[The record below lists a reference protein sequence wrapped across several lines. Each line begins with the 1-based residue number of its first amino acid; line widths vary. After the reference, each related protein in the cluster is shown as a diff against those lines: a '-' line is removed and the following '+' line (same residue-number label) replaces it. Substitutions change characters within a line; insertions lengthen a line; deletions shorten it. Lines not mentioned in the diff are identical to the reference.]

1 VSILARIASL
11 GLALLVAALA
21 LGCGFQ
27 LQGRTPLPAAFAK
40 TYVEAED
47 RQSDFVQDLR
57 KSLLG
62 AGKQIAPARTAASA
76 VVRIVED
83 KLDQRVLSVSGNNVP
98 REYELVYTVRFAV
111 EVGGKEVIAPEE
123 VSTTGDFSFDERIL
137 LAKEREQEILRA
149 ALARDLVSIVMRRL
163 ASL

>member
-1 VSILARIASL
+1 MRPVASL
-11 GLALLVAALA
+11 GAALLFALLAA
-21 LGCGFQ
+21 GCGFQ
-27 LQGRTPLPAAFAK
+27 LQGRAPLPATFAK
-40 TYVEAED
+40 TYVEADD

-62 AGKQIAPARTAASA
+62 AGMQIAPQRATASA

-83 KLDQRVLSVSGNNVP
+83 KLEQRVLSVSGNNVP
-98 REYELVYTVRFAV
+98 REYELIYTVRFAV
-111 EVGGKEVIAPEE
+111 EVAGKEVIAPEQ
-123 VSTTGDFSFDERIL
+123 VSTTRDFSFDERLL

>member
-1 VSILARIASL
+1 MNAMRRLAPP
-11 GLALLVAALA
+11 GLALLVALLA
-21 LGCGFQ
+21 PGCGFQ
-27 LQGRTPLPAAFAK
+27 LQGRAPLPAAFAK
-40 TYVEAED
+40 TYVDAED

-57 KSLLG
+57 KSLLS
-62 AGKQIAPARTAASA
+62 AGMHIAPERASASA

-83 KLDQRVLSVSGNNVP
+83 RLEQRVLSVSGGNVP

-111 EVGGKEVIAPEE
+111 DVGGKEAIAPEE
-123 VSTTGDFSFDERIL
+123 VSTTRDLSFDERIL
-137 LAKEREQEILRA
+137 LAKEREQDILRA